1 MDNNKLVKI
10 NNTDL
15 SVRELNGQRVITLKD
30 IDALHKRPDG
40 TARRN
45 FNENKK
51 HLIADEDY
59 FVRNSYEAKKE
70 FGITAPNGLKLITES
85 GYLMLVKSL
94 QDDLAWKVQRE
105 LVNNYFRVKEDRTK
119 LSNDVII
126 SALKNILEEHEVMK
140 KELKEKTA
148 LINQINNCISNAT
161 FPVKQ
166 KVEMSE
172 NAFRNL
178 IVEFINENDVVL
190 KSHKQGLAIDKDALY
205 KYMAQY
211 GWTQHDVLKTLDE
224 YHMIY
229 HSGEDKTQRLRLDG
243 KIIRTLIIQ

>member
-1 MDNNKLVKI
+1 MDNNKLIKI

-15 SVRELNGQRVITLKD
+15 SVKELNGQRVITLKD
-30 IDALHKRPDG
+30 IDVLHKRPDG

-59 FVRNSYEAKKE
+59 FVRNSYEAKEE

-105 LVNNYFRVKEDRTK
+105 LVNNYFRVKEDKTK
-119 LSNDVII
+119 LSNDEII
-126 SALKNILEEHEVMK
+126 KAFKNIIQEHEAMK

-148 LINQINNCISNAT
+148 LINKINNCISNAS

-166 KVEMSE
+166 KVELSE
-172 NAFRNL
+172 DAFRDL
-178 IVEFINENDVVL
+178 IVEFMNENDVVI
-190 KSHKQGLAIDKDALY
+190 KSHKRGLAIDKDALY

-211 GWTQHDVLKTLDE
+211 GWRQHDVLKALDE
-224 YHMIY
+224 YNMIY
-229 HSGEDKTQRLRLDG
+229 HSGKDKTQRLRLDG

>member
-126 SALKNILEEHEVMK
+126 NALKNILEEHEVMK

-178 IVEFINENDVVL
+178 IVEFMNENDVVL
-190 KSHKQGLAIDKDALY
+190 KGHKQGLAIDKDALY

-211 GWTQHDVLKTLDE
+211 GWTQHDVLKALDE